1 MTNEQRNTHRKIQKQ
16 ALSFSMSV
24 QMRNEVMRGPKKA
37 GKVPRKGAGK
47 ALRSSEAQ
55 PLDRGL
61 MSLLL
66 LCYAY
71 TTGNVLPLVCSSP
84 TWVCVRVWVPQECAA
99 ARLFVRERISGR
111 TKNTE
116 GGTEMKRVTLD
127 G

>member
-1 MTNEQRNTHRKIQKQ
+1 
-16 ALSFSMSV
+16 MSPIKDGSD
-24 QMRNEVMRGPKKA
+24 ESPKKA
-37 GKVPRKGAGK
+37 RKVPRKGAGK

-71 TTGNVLPLVCSSP
+71 TTGIVLPLVCSSP
-84 TWVCVRVWVPQECAA
+84 TWVYVGVWVPQECAA

-111 TKNTE
+111 TENTE